1 MTFRALPTLNGVVTA
16 TILKEVPVR
25 GPLVLAAVLA
35 ASPAFAQEAKEVKEA
50 PQKAKSEKPTDP
62 QIADIALTAHNIDI
76 ARGKLAL
83 SKTKNS
89 EVKQFAQQM
98 VDDHSAGVK
107 EAVALAT
114 RLGVKPEKNATS
126 KSLQDGARKATA
138 RLKKESGAKFDRDY
152 IDTEVQY
159 HQAVIDAVKT
169 ALIPNAQ
176 NKDLKQLL
184 TDAVPTLEGHLQHA
198 KNVQAQLGAKA
209 AK

>member
-1 MTFRALPTLNGVVTA
+1 
-16 TILKEVPVR
+16 VR
-25 GPLVLAAVLA
+25 GSLVLAAVLA
-35 ASPAFAQEAKEVKEA
+35 TSPAFAQLD
-50 PQKAKSEKPTDP
+50 DP
-62 QIADIALTAHNIDI
+62 QIADVALTAHQIDI

-83 SKTKNS
+83 KKTKNE

-98 VDDHSAGVK
+98 IDDHGAGVK

-114 RLGVKPEKNATS
+114 RLGVKPEKNVTS
-126 KSLQDGARKATA
+126 NSLQDGARKAAA
-138 RLKKESGAKFDRDY
+138 RLTKESGATFDRDY
-152 IDTEVQY
+152 IDTEVEY

-169 ALIPNAQ
+169 ALVPGAQ

-209 AK
+209 SK